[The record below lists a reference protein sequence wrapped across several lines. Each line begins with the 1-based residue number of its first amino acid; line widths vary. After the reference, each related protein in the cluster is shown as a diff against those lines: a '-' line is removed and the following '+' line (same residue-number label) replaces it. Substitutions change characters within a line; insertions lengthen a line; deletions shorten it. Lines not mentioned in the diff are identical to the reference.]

1 MITSLYIQ
9 NVALISKLSLSF
21 DSGLTVLSGE
31 TGSGKSII
39 IDSLTFVLGERAD
52 KSMIKHGEEKAFVE
66 VVFDVKKD
74 SSCAKVLAEL
84 GFDDDDTL
92 VISRTLTQSG
102 KNECRVNGRVC
113 SASMLKQITVTLVDV
128 FGQSQHLNLLKLDKQ
143 LEVLDGFCNFEG
155 HFDKYYGYLADY
167 KHAVFELS
175 KFGGNDAE
183 RERQIDVLKY
193 QIDELE
199 TADLSVEEENELLAM
214 HKRVVNL
221 EKIVSSLNDSLTFL
235 SNNEP
240 NAISCLSMAS
250 NSLSF
255 ATNFDDK
262 IADLQQRLDS
272 ARIEVEDVAETLQD
286 VLRESDYNP
295 YEIDKMEARLE
306 KIRTIKRKYGGSVE
320 KALEFLQDAK
330 EEYNRLVNATET
342 ICNLNQ
348 DKAFALNKM
357 YQEAQEISKIRR
369 NVALSLQQKVETEL
383 SDLGMKGAKLSISFT
398 DMPSL
403 EQFEHQ
409 FTTKGCD
416 RVEFL
421 FSANVGEPLKPLNK
435 VISGGEM
442 SRFMLAIKNI
452 TAKVENIP
460 TMVFDEIDT
469 GISGNTASMV
479 AQKLACVSKDY
490 QCLVI
495 THLPQIV
502 AMADNNLVISKSQID
517 GATHSTTKLVETFEE
532 KVNEVSRLMGSVGEH
547 ASASAQELIAWCD
560 NYKKML

>member
-9 NVALISKLSLSF
+9 NIALISKLSLTF

-66 VVFDVKKD
+66 VAFDVEP
-74 SSCAKVLAEL
+74 SSNCAKVLQEL
-84 GFDDDDTL
+84 GFDDDSTL
-92 VISRTLTQSG
+92 VISRSLTQSG

-128 FGQSQHLNLLKLDKQ
+128 FGQSQHLNLLKVDKQ
-143 LEVLDGFCNFEG
+143 LDVLDGFCNFKNFFTEY
-155 HFDKYYGYLADY
+155 HKYLADY
-167 KHAVFELS
+167 KYAVDELA
-175 KFGGNDAE
+175 KFGGSDAE

-199 TADLSVEEENELLAM
+199 NAELSVEEENELLAM

-221 EKIVSSLNDSLTFL
+221 EKIVSSLTDSLTFL
-235 SNNEP
+235 SNSEP
-240 NAISCLSMAS
+240 NAISSLSMAH

-255 ATNFDDK
+255 ATNYDER
-262 IADLQQRLDS
+262 IAELDNRLVS
-272 ARIEVEDVAETLQD
+272 TRIEIEDIAETLQD

-295 YEIDKMEARLE
+295 YEIDKMESRLE

-320 KALEFLQDAK
+320 KALEFLHVAK
-330 EEYNRLVNATET
+330 TEYDRLVNATET
-342 ICNLNQ
+342 IANFQ
-348 DKAFALNKM
+348 EDKAFALQKM
-357 YQEAQEISKIRR
+357 YQNAQEISQIRKAT
-369 NVALSLQQKVETEL
+369 ALSLQNNIEKEL
-383 SDLGMKGAKLSISFT
+383 CDLGMKGAKLSVSFAE
-398 DMPSL
+398 MPNL
-403 EQFEHQ
+403 EQFENL
-409 FTTKGCD
+409 FNSKGCD

-452 TAKVENIP
+452 TATVENIP

-479 AQKLACVSKDY
+479 AQKLACVSKGY

-502 AMADNNLVISKSQID
+502 AMADNNLVISKSQVG
-517 GATHSTTKLVETFEE
+517 GATISTTKQVVTPEE
-532 KVNEVSRLMGSVGEH
+532 KIQEVSRLMGSVGQH
-547 ASASAQELIAWCD
+547 ADASAKELIAWCES
-560 NYKKML
+560 YKKSI